1 MAGALD
7 TNISIEE
14 AADIDAAVTTDAH
27 LTAVIV
33 GDVPST
39 AHRFREVAQSIP
51 IEGSGR
57 AQSWSSWNGGS
68 SATGEVH
75 PQTSPPP
82 PPPLLPPLL
91 LPPAA
96 LSSVDIVPLAPALLL
111 LRLAHAATLTMHMQ
125 RRSSDGL
132 IEPME
137 LSHEWLLN
145 VQ

>member
-51 IEGSGR
+51 TEASGR

-75 PQTSPPP
+75 PQDITTS
-82 PPPLLPPLL
+82 
-91 LPPAA
+91 AA
-96 LSSVDIVPLAPALLL
+96 AAAVAASGIVIGRYCPISTSTAITAVGPCGYTDYAY
-111 LRLAHAATLTMHMQ
+111 A
-125 RRSSDGL
+125 
-132 IEPME
+132 EE
-137 LSHEWLLN
+137 K
-145 VQ
+145 

>member
-39 AHRFREVAQSIP
+39 ASIP
-51 IEGSGR
+51 IEGGDR

-75 PQTSPPP
+75 PQDITTS
-82 PPPLLPPLL
+82 
-91 LPPAA
+91 AA
-96 LSSVDIVPLAPALLL
+96 AAAAAAAVAASGIVIGRYCPISTSTAITAVGPCGCTNYAY
-111 LRLAHAATLTMHMQ
+111 A
-125 RRSSDGL
+125 
-132 IEPME
+132 EE
-137 LSHEWLLN
+137 K
-145 VQ
+145 